1 MACGCKK
8 SVKQVTELAAQKQA
22 AREEVRRL
30 RYGTSTSGGAAGL
43 EADLSKKE
51 PAPAP
56 K

>member
-8 SVKQVTELAAQKQA
+8 SVKKVTEQALSEQA

-30 RYGTSTSGGAAGL
+30 RYGTSASGGAQQY

-51 PAPAP
+51 PAPA